1 MVSNY
6 QQLLTVTGGE
16 IDIAF
21 YLVHSMEGATKG
33 WRKFA
38 QKDRT
43 AAENFARAATEN
55 GVKRIIYLSWL
66 VMEKMRVSQTL
77 HFNNEKELLSL

>member
-1 MVSNY
+1 MSNY
-6 QQLLTVTGGE
+6 QQLLKVTGSK

-21 YLVHSMEGATKG
+21 YLMHSMEGSTKG
-33 WRKFA
+33 WKKFS

-43 AAENFARAATEN
+43 AAENFAKAATEN
-55 GVKRIIYLSWL
+55 GVKRINYLSGL
-66 VMEKMRVSQTL
+66 VMEKMKVSQTL

>member
-43 AAENFARAATEN
+43 AAENFARAATES
-55 GVKRIIYLSWL
+55 GIKRIVCLSG
-66 VMEKMRVSQTL
+66 
-77 HFNNEKELLSL
+77 LSHGKR